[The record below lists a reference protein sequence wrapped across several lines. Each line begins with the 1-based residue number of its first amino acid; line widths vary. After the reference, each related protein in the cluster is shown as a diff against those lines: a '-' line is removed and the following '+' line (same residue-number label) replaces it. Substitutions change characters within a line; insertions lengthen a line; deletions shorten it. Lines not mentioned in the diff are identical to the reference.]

1 LRIDDPIQYTGD
13 IPMKLTAV
21 YVCVCV
27 CVWFGRIVFKM
38 SFNKCQKIYW
48 LMSKASKAATS
59 VNDIT
64 MRTYLDDIILND
76 HAYRREFTRLKVSVI
91 IRLFTV
97 VTKRPKSLYRLSTD
111 RRELSTIAVYWCLL
125 LAMVIKAQSDF
136 VTRFSSSKMRIY
148 QPSLLMWIRQPVYHG
163 CGRLNEAE
171 VNFQSKSAVKTDRNG
186 LFRPWLDK
194 HVEEEE
200 TKNLPAV
207 KNPVEIYACLANNNN
222 NNNNVRS
229 RPSSYY
235 GSNGVEIVKA
245 LLPVQQ
251 TFQHLPHQ
259 QQHQATI
266 QLAQFGQVSKN
277 TVELV
282 ATTLGKTAQG
292 HRCIYCGKLYS
303 RKYGLKIHLRTHTGF
318 KPLQCKI
325 CNRAFGDPSNLNK
338 HTRLHQIQT
347 KGQSNL
353 QCTIC
358 GKLLVRKRDLDRH
371 IASRHAGQ
379 LQFETK

>member
-21 YVCVCV
+21 YVCV
-27 CVWFGRIVFKM
+27 VWEDVFKM
-38 SFNKCQKIYW
+38 SFNKCQKICW
-48 LMSKASKAATS
+48 LMSKASKASTS

-97 VTKRPKSLYRLSTD
+97 VTKRPKSSYRLSTEKGRLEKGFPYRQLAGQTD
-111 RRELSTIAVYWCLL
+111 RQTDKENQTGRQAGR
-125 LAMVIKAQSDF
+125 Q
-136 VTRFSSSKMRIY
+136 MRIY

-194 HVEEEE
+194 HVEEDE
-200 TKNLPAV
+200 TKNLPTM

-222 NNNNVRS
+222 NNNNNNNVNS

-235 GSNGVEIVKA
+235 GSNGLEIVKA

-259 QQHQATI
+259 QRHQATI

-353 QCTIC
+353 QCPVC

-379 LQFETK
+379 QQFETK

>member
-1 LRIDDPIQYTGD
+1 
-13 IPMKLTAV
+13 
-21 YVCVCV
+21 
-27 CVWFGRIVFKM
+27 
-38 SFNKCQKIYW
+38 
-48 LMSKASKAATS
+48 MSKASKASTS

-97 VTKRPKSLYRLSTD
+97 VTKRRNSLYRLSTG

-125 LAMVIKAQSDF
+125 WAMVIKAQSDF
-136 VTRFSSSKMRIY
+136 VTRFSKMRIY

-171 VNFQSKSAVKTDRNG
+171 VNFQSKSTVKTDRNG

-194 HVEEEE
+194 HVEEDE
-200 TKNLPAV
+200 TKNLPTM

-222 NNNNVRS
+222 NNVNS
-229 RPSSYY
+229 RPLSYY
-235 GSNGVEIVKA
+235 GSNGVDIVKA

-353 QCTIC
+353 QCTVC

-379 LQFETK
+379 QQFET

>member
-1 LRIDDPIQYTGD
+1 
-13 IPMKLTAV
+13 
-21 YVCVCV
+21 
-27 CVWFGRIVFKM
+27 
-38 SFNKCQKIYW
+38 
-48 LMSKASKAATS
+48 
-59 VNDIT
+59 
-64 MRTYLDDIILND
+64 
-76 HAYRREFTRLKVSVI
+76 
-91 IRLFTV
+91 
-97 VTKRPKSLYRLSTD
+97 
-111 RRELSTIAVYWCLL
+111 
-125 LAMVIKAQSDF
+125 
-136 VTRFSSSKMRIY
+136 MRIY

-171 VNFQSKSAVKTDRNG
+171 VNFQSKSTVKTDRNG

-194 HVEEEE
+194 HVEEDE
-200 TKNLPAV
+200 TKNLPTM

-222 NNNNVRS
+222 NNNNVSS
-229 RPSSYY
+229 RPLSYY
-235 GSNGVEIVKA
+235 GSNGVDIVKA

-259 QQHQATI
+259 QQHQSTI
-266 QLAQFGQVSKN
+266 QLAQFGQASKN

-353 QCTIC
+353 QCTVC

-379 LQFETK
+379 QQFETK